1 MTIVNHFFQ
10 RITSAW
16 SITMSTAVNAINH
29 PVVSGDGAVAA
40 VIDDKASSGNLLPSK
55 QLGALGVM
63 LPDPKTPVAK
73 TPVVK
78 MPTSSNPRGSE
89 VVEVPKDSMPSSSRL
104 NLAHPATLV
113 PVVMSLS
120 VDDSTAKTMAEKLSI
135 SPTMS
140 KVNVNSFEFNHSYS
154 DLRSRLLNPSLS
166 LFLTAETY

>member
-16 SITMSTAVNAINH
+16 SNTMSTAVNAMNH
-29 PVVSGDGAVAA
+29 LVVSGDGAVAA
-40 VIDDKASSGNLLPSK
+40 VMMADKASCGNLLQIK
-55 QLGALGVM
+55 QLGTLDVM
-63 LPDPKTPVAK
+63 PDPKTPVAK

-89 VVEVPKDSMPSSSRL
+89 VVMVPKDSMPPSSRL
-104 NLAHPATLV
+104 NLAHPTTLV
-113 PVVMSLS
+113 PAVMSLS

-140 KVNVNSFEFNHSYS
+140 KVIVNSFEFNHSYS
-154 DLRSRLLNPSLS
+154 DLRSRLLNPSVS

>member
-40 VIDDKASSGNLLPSK
+40 VMADKASCGNLLPIK
-55 QLGALGVM
+55 QLGALDVM
-63 LPDPKTPVAK
+63 PDPKTPVAK

-89 VVEVPKDSMPSSSRL
+89 VVLVPKDSMPPSSRL
-104 NLAHPATLV
+104 NLAHPTTLV
-113 PVVMSLS
+113 PAVMSLS

-135 SPTMS
+135 SPTTS